1 IRESIVKACDGDLSK
16 WPSVTPYVFWS
27 DRVTVRKATGKSP
40 FEMAHGVQPTLPFD
54 ISEATFLGP
63 AITRQLSHNQIVGIR
78 ARKLQKRPADLA
90 RMHEQILRR
99 RKVSSEEYSRRFHSS
114 LRTFD
119 FKHGMIVL
127 VRNIILDKGIGIKT
141 EPRYIGPYIVVR
153 KTVGGAYVLSEL
165 TGAVISSR
173 FSANRLVPFYS
184 RLSDDIL

>member
-1 IRESIVKACDGDLSK
+1 
-16 WPSVTPYVFWS
+16 PYVFWS

-184 RLSDDIL
+184 RLSDDILIIPNPLVMVS